1 MTRSWFIV
9 SLLIYA
15 ITGFSQVRPL
25 NFFILQGL
33 SNSPLLADLANQA
46 HANSL
51 DSLIIKANQL
61 PQVNF
66 DALLLYAPVI
76 NEFGYSQAITN
87 GGNFISVIN
96 VGQPLFN
103 KKSVEARYTKLGL
116 QNQALFNSARLTERE
131 LKKTITTQYLNSC
144 AVYSDISF
152 ARVLLEKTKEEEALL
167 KTMVQR
173 GIYKQTEYLSFLVEM
188 QSLELHLNDL
198 QTQYL
203 RELSTLNLLCG
214 ISDTTVCDLELPGI
228 TPAFFTVKSASPF
241 FLRFTID
248 SLQIRNEQLLIDRN
262 YVPKIE
268 WYTDAGIV
276 NNEPTVIYKN
286 FGISL
291 GLSFSVPVFD
301 GNQRKLNYEKLKTTE
316 QTRSRYRDFFKIQY
330 NQQLLQLNSELKRTR
345 DLIPRINE
353 QIQVVL
359 AIVNQDRELLNIGG
373 ISITDYV
380 IALKSYQTI
389 QGNFNQCRIRILQIQ
404 NEINYW
410 IE

>member
-1 MTRSWFIV
+1 
-9 SLLIYA
+9 LIYA
-15 ITGFSQVRPL
+15 VTGFSQVRPL

-46 HANSL
+46 RANSL
-51 DSLIIKANQL
+51 DSLIVKANQL

-66 DALLLYAPVI
+66 DGLLSYPPMI
-76 NEFGYSQAITN
+76 NDFGYSEAITN

-96 VGQPLFN
+96 VAQPLFN
-103 KKSVEARYTKLGL
+103 KKTVEARYTKLGL
-116 QNQALFNSARLTERE
+116 QNQALFNSTRLTERE
-131 LKKTITTQYLNSC
+131 LEKTITTQYLNSC
-144 AVYSDISF
+144 SVYSDLSF
-152 ARVLLEKTKEEEALL
+152 VKVLLEKTKEEEALL
-167 KTMVQR
+167 KLMVQR

-214 ISDTTVCDLELPGI
+214 INDTTVYDLELPEI
-228 TPAFFTVKSASPF
+228 NPAFNSGKNVSPF

-248 SLQIRNEQLLIDRN
+248 SLQIKNEQLLIDRN

-268 WYTDAGIV
+268 WYTDAGLV
-276 NNEPTVIYKN
+276 NNDPSVIYKN

-330 NQQLLQLNSELKRTR
+330 NQQLVQLSSELKRTR
-345 DLIPRINE
+345 DIIPRIT
-353 QIQVVL
+353 QQLQVVQT
-359 AIVNQDRELLNIGG
+359 IIMQDRELLDNGG

-380 IALKSYQTI
+380 IALKNYQTI
-389 QGNFNQCRIRILQIQ
+389 QANINQCRIRILQIQ